1 MSNKLLIIESPNKI
15 KTLSKYLDKDFDIIA
30 TVGHIRDLS
39 KYGLGFSIDTFEPK
53 WSVVDE
59 QKKELINEINTKA
72 HKADEIYIATDP
84 DREGEAIAWHV
95 YEVLNDSDK
104 KKCKRITFNEI
115 TKNAV
120 LESFE
125 NKREINIEWVHS
137 QFARRIIDRLIGFKL
152 SQLMQSKLK
161 AESAGRVQSV
171 ALKFIS
177 EREDEIKA
185 FKPTFWWTI
194 DSVVLKKVN
203 LNLKKL
209 DSKFSKLEEQE
220 VGSGSG
226 FRFKSQS
233 DADKVYKTLDDR
245 FLLTNISDPVKI
257 KSSPKKPYKTST
269 LQQDSINKLN
279 LSTKQ
284 TTSIAQRLYE
294 GVDIDGTHI
303 ALISYPRT
311 DSTRISDTFINNA
324 RKFIIDNYGNDYLGN
339 YKNEKQA
346 DNAQD
351 AHEAIRPVDVN
362 ITPDSLKG
370 KLPKNELAL
379 YKLIWN
385 RTISTMMSDSIFEK
399 VTYTFTNVGN
409 IFETSSKVC
418 VFDGY
423 QKVFKDDN
431 EEEAIIDKKAF
442 KMNESYESDS
452 IDIKEH
458 ETSPPPRFTQAS
470 LISAL
475 EKAGVGRPST
485 YNTMVNLVLDRNYA
499 TLENKAYHITDI
511 GGKVIKELDT
521 FFPTEINKDFTKG
534 MEERLDD
541 IAAGKE
547 EWTKWLKDFTPS
559 FLDKV
564 NVAKEK
570 MEKVQDEKVG
580 EQCPECGHDLVY
592 KISKKYRSKFIG
604 CSNYPNCNYIR
615 SLKAK
620 EEPKELDIPCPLCSK
635 NIIIRK
641 NKKGSEFIAC
651 TGFPK
656 CHYMLDMKVF
666 KKHEQEASGTPLPI
680 IEKGK
685 KQ

>member
-30 TVGHIRDLS
+30 TIGHIRDLA
-39 KYGLGFSIDTFEPK
+39 KYGLGFNIDTFEPK
-53 WSVVDE
+53 WSVVDD
-59 QKKELINEINTKA
+59 QKKELINEINNKA
-72 HKADEIYIATDP
+72 HVADEVYIATDP

-95 YEVLNDSDK
+95 YEVLDKEDK

-185 FKPTFWWTI
+185 FKPTPWWTI
-194 DSVVLKKVN
+194 ESVVLKKIN
-203 LNLKKL
+203 LHLKQL
-209 DSKFSKLEEQE
+209 DSKFSKFEQQE
-220 VGSGSG
+220 AGSGSG
-226 FRFKSQS
+226 FKFKTEVE
-233 DADKVYKTLDDR
+233 ADKVYGTLDDK

-324 RKFIIDNYGNDYLGN
+324 NKFIIDNYGKEYLGN
-339 YKNEKQA
+339 FKNEKQSE
-346 DNAQD
+346 NAQD
-351 AHEAIRPVDVN
+351 AHEAIRPVDIN
-362 ITPDSLKG
+362 ITPETLKG

-399 VTYTFTNVGN
+399 VTYTFSNAGN
-409 IFETSSKVC
+409 IFEAGSKVC
-418 VFDGY
+418 IFDGY
-423 QKVFKDDN
+423 QRVFKDDLEQ
-431 EEEAIIDKKAF
+431 EEIIDKDMLKL
-442 KMNESYESDS
+442 NEEYEANT

-458 ETSPPPRFTQAS
+458 QTSPPPRFTQAS
-470 LISAL
+470 LISTL

-499 TLENKAYHITDI
+499 TLENKSYHVTDM
-511 GGKVIKELDT
+511 GYKVIKELDT

-547 EWTKWLKDFTPS
+547 EWTTWLKSFTPS
-559 FLDKV
+559 FLEKV
-564 NVAKEK
+564 NIAKEK
-570 MEKVQDEKVG
+570 MEKVEDEKVG

-592 KISKKYRSKFIG
+592 KVSKKYHSKFIG
-604 CSNYPNCNYIR
+604 CSNYPSCNYIR
-615 SLKAK
+615 SLKPK

-666 KKHEQEASGTPLPI
+666 KKHEEEAPGTPLPI
-680 IEKGK
+680 IEKKSK
-685 KQ
+685 K

>member
-1 MSNKLLIIESPNKI
+1 MGNKLLVIESPNKI

-39 KYGLGFSIDTFEPK
+39 KYGLGFSLDTFEPK
-53 WSVVDE
+53 WTVMDE
-59 QKKELINEINTKA
+59 QKKELIDEINNKA
-72 HKADEIYIATDP
+72 HNASEIYIATDP

-95 YEVLNDSDK
+95 YEVLDNEDK

-115 TKNAV
+115 TKTAV

-185 FKPTFWWTI
+185 FKPTYWWTI
-194 DSVVLKKVN
+194 DSVLLKKVN
-203 LNLKKL
+203 LHLKQL
-209 DSKFSKLEEQE
+209 SSKFKLEEQE
-220 VGSGSG
+220 NVSGTG
-226 FRFKSQS
+226 FKFKSVA
-233 DADKVYKTLDDR
+233 DAKKVFDTLDDK
-245 FLLTNISDPVKI
+245 FLLTNISEPVKM

-279 LSTKQ
+279 FSTKQ

-294 GVDIDGTHI
+294 GVDIDGIHI

-311 DSTRISDTFINNA
+311 DSTRMSDVFIKNA
-324 RKFIIDNYGNDYLGN
+324 SDFIVETYGKEYLGN

-346 DNAQD
+346 ENAQD
-351 AHEAIRPVDVN
+351 AHEAIRPVDVT

-385 RTISTMMSDSIFEK
+385 RTVSTLMSDSIFEK
-399 VTYTFTNVGN
+399 VTYTFTNNDN
-409 IFETSSKVC
+409 IFEAGSKVC

-423 QKVFKDDN
+423 QKVFKDDSEQ
-431 EEEAIIDKKAF
+431 EEIIDKDIF
-442 KMNESYESDS
+442 KINQEYQSTSMEVKN
-452 IDIKEH
+452 H
-458 ETSPPPRFTQAS
+458 ETAPPPRFTQAS
-470 LISAL
+470 LIQAL

-499 TLENKAYHITDI
+499 TLESKAYHVTDI
-511 GGKVIKELDT
+511 GGKVINELNN
-521 FFPTEINKDFTKG
+521 FFPTEINKDFTKQ
-534 MEERLDD
+534 MEERLDH
-541 IAAGKE
+541 IAAGEE
-547 EWTKWLKDFTPS
+547 EWTTWLKTFTPE

-570 MEKVQDEKVG
+570 MEKVEDEKVG
-580 EQCPECGHDLVY
+580 ELCPECGHDLVY
-592 KISKKYRSKFIG
+592 KVSKKYRSKFIG
-604 CSNYPNCNYIR
+604 CSNYPHCKYIR

-620 EEPKELDIPCPLCSK
+620 EEPKELNIPCPLCSK
-635 NIIIRK
+635 NIVIRK
-641 NKKGSEFIAC
+641 NKKGTEFIAC

-656 CHYMLDMKVF
+656 CHYMLDMRLF
-666 KKHEQEASGTPLPI
+666 KKHEEEAPGTPLPV
-680 IEKGK
+680 IEKAK
-685 KQ
+685 KK